1 MKKLCRLR
9 PVHLPA
15 AAPLPEPSAP
25 AGATGKRDGSKRRGC
40 PVPASGNADH
50 HAVEDRFLPRLAS
63 VFLLYTKGQVR
74 LKDIPRLLRKTKC
87 TPTEREVLALAGKAP
102 LSTAELLLSME
113 RGILIRKEEDILEK
127 LYTSPEDTCSTL
139 TDTVQITHAQY
150 PILQAV
156 SNLYLNQKILF
167 QKI

>member
-1 MKKLCRLR
+1 M
-9 PVHLPA
+9 
-15 AAPLPEPSAP
+15 
-25 AGATGKRDGSKRRGC
+25 
-40 PVPASGNADH
+40 
-50 HAVEDRFLPRLAS
+50 
-63 VFLLYTKGQVR
+63 
-74 LKDIPRLLRKTKC
+74 
-87 TPTEREVLALAGKAP
+87 
-102 LSTAELLLSME
+102 
-113 RGILIRKEEDILEK
+113 EEDILEK

>member
-1 MKKLCRLR
+1 MMDML
-9 PVHLPA
+9 
-15 AAPLPEPSAP
+15 
-25 AGATGKRDGSKRRGC
+25 
-40 PVPASGNADH
+40 
-50 HAVEDRFLPRLAS
+50 
-63 VFLLYTKGQVR
+63 VR
-74 LKDIPRLLRKTKC
+74 LYDLPDIDD
-87 TPTEREVLALAGKAP
+87 EVQVLK
-102 LSTAELLLSME
+102 E

>member
-1 MKKLCRLR
+1 MLTLYTA
-9 PVHLPA
+9 VGSLQFVNVN
-15 AAPLPEPSAP
+15 
-25 AGATGKRDGSKRRGC
+25 GK
-40 PVPASGNADH
+40 PVPHVINNQKEYGMSKEELLVWSCLAFQILTYPELERLFEKNCADSGQSIS
-50 HAVEDRFLPRLAS
+50 L
-63 VFLLYTKGQVR
+63 
-74 LKDIPRLLRKTKC
+74 
-87 TPTEREVLALAGKAP
+87 P

>member
-1 MKKLCRLR
+1 MQL
-9 PVHLPA
+9 
-15 AAPLPEPSAP
+15 E
-25 AGATGKRDGSKRRGC
+25 
-40 PVPASGNADH
+40 
-50 HAVEDRFLPRLAS
+50 
-63 VFLLYTKGQVR
+63 
-74 LKDIPRLLRKTKC
+74 DIPRLLRKTKC